1 MARLRKEQLELL
13 RRAATFVKPG
23 GVLVYS
29 TCSLE
34 PEENGDLVT
43 EFLKDNADFTLDESG
58 DVLPM
63 RDGFDGAYAA
73 RLVRKP

>member
-1 MARLRKEQLELL
+1 M
-13 RRAATFVKPG
+13 
-23 GVLVYS
+23 LVYS

-34 PEENGDLVT
+34 PEENAGVVT
-43 EFLKDNADFTLDESG
+43 EFLKENTAFTLDESG

-73 RLVRKP
+73 RLVRRE